1 MSTVAKFERDLL
13 ETNERYR
20 SAKSPNF
27 TYVCVVSVCGGAQV
41 RAPPHRRPCIISRL
55 CAAISAKAHFNES
68 P

>member
-27 TYVCVVSVCGGAQV
+27 TYVCVVCVCGGGMFT
-41 RAPPHRRPCIISRL
+41 PHHIGVPV
-55 CAAISAKAHFNES
+55 
-68 P
+68 